1 MSRRTALARCAR
13 TRLIPAGAS
22 VAIVLSGL
30 ASLSSPAPAQTPAPS
45 AQIAAAVLPL
55 PVALRAAAGVVRL
68 DQQGRPHELR
78 PSANGMV
85 CLADTPG
92 DSVFDVRCYQRSFV
106 PFVYRGRQLAAS
118 GVPDSMIDRR
128 IDAEVRSGKLKLPT
142 GATAGYR
149 MLGPI
154 VGYDSSA
161 NTVSDTIDAWQSIHL
176 PYRTAAA
183 IGLPTREDGTHP
195 YVMASGT
202 YWSHVMI
209 LERPSR
215 Y

>member
-1 MSRRTALARCAR
+1 MY
-13 TRLIPAGAS
+13 
-22 VAIVLSGL
+22 
-30 ASLSSPAPAQTPAPS
+30 SPVFAQAPAPS

-55 PVALRAAAGVVRL
+55 PPALRAGAGVVRV
-68 DQQGRPHELR
+68 DHQGQPHELR
-78 PSANGMV
+78 RSANGMV

-92 DSVFDVRCYQRSFV
+92 DSVFDVRCYQRTFV
-106 PFVYRGRQLAAS
+106 PFIYRAWRLAAS
-118 GVPDSMIDRR
+118 GVPDSIIDRR
-128 IDAEVRSGKLKLPT
+128 IDAEVRSGKLKLPA

-154 VGYDSSA
+154 AGYDPRT
-161 NTVSDTIDAWQSIHL
+161 NTVTDTIDAWQSIHL

-183 IGLPTREDGTHP
+183 IGLPTQEDGTHP